1 MPICV
6 IDRFKV
12 ININDQE
19 CSLLHILLPNMLF
32 HELTHFRLIVQIC
45 QGVPLCLLFQQ
56 LLVLFFS
63 CNIKRLPHDLIWL
76 MILIIDRNPYITEPD
91 KYRFITDLSD
101 FIGNMLI
108 TAVHG
113 LTEGIKNRPV
123 IRMYKS
129 PFVHLLLIIF
139 DDHIGCA
146 PFPPELSGK
155 HIFLRCNFI
164 LPQRTVGIVL
174 CNLPPDTFFC
184 QFFFQFFDS
193 GI

>member
-19 CSLLHILLPNMLF
+19 CSLLHILLLDMLF
-32 HELTHFRLIVQIC
+32 HQFMHFCLIIQIC

-139 DDHIGCA
+139 DDHVGGI
-146 PFPPELSGK
+146 PLSSKLSGK
-155 HIFLRCNFI
+155 HIFF
-164 LPQRTVGIVL
+164 
-174 CNLPPDTFFC
+174 
-184 QFFFQFFDS
+184 
-193 GI
+193 

>member
-1 MPICV
+1 MSASV

-12 ININDQE
+12 ININDE
-19 CSLLHILLPNMLF
+19 KSSFYVIGLPDMLF
-32 HELTHFRLIVQIC
+32 HQLTHFRLIVQVC
-45 QGVPLCLLFQQ
+45 QGVSLCLLLQQ

-76 MILIIDRNPYITEPD
+76 MVLIIDRNPDITEPD
-91 KYRFITDLSD
+91 KYRFIADLSD
-101 FIGNMLI
+101 LIGNMLI
-108 TAVHG
+108 SAVHG

-146 PFPPELSGK
+146 PFSPELSGK
-155 HIFLRCNFI
+155 HIFFCCNFI

-184 QFFFQFFDS
+184 QLFFQFFDP

>member
-1 MPICV
+1 MSASV

-12 ININDQE
+12 ININDE
-19 CSLLHILLPNMLF
+19 KSSFCVIGLPDMLF
-32 HELTHFRLIVQIC
+32 HQLTHFRFIVQIC

-63 CNIKRLPHDLIWL
+63 CNIKRLPHNLIWL

-108 TAVHG
+108 TAVHC
-113 LTEGIKNRPV
+113 LAEGIKNRPV

-139 DDHIGCA
+139 DDHICCV
-146 PFPPELSGK
+146 PFSPEFFGK
-155 HIFLRCNFI
+155 HIFFCRNFI

-174 CNLPPDTFFC
+174 GNLPPDTFFC
-184 QFFFQFFDS
+184 QFSFQSFDS